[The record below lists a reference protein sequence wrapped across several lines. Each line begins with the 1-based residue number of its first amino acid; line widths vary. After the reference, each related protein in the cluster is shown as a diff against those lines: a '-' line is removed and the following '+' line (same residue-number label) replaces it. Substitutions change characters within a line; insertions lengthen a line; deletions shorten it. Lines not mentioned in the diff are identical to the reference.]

1 MTKICACGDLLRL
14 PPARNKTEL
23 RRRGLAQ
30 TTGTRLQGA
39 PEKQIFPSPLPQ
51 SLRASRAV
59 SRCRNPRPK
68 FCAARSESVQPG
80 RAFQRWAG
88 LHRNKIATH
97 RGRTRSRRQAHH
109 GPPRSLN
116 LAAGRHTSRQPHA
129 KPDDPILATPIIIC
143 AARRVFAPAI
153 SEFPCLVVGI
163 PPFPPVCVGDLAR
176 RLIPWTAALLAGG
189 FETSRG
195 EALLRPPDLHSA
207 GRTLRGNP

>member
-1 MTKICACGDLLRL
+1 M
-14 PPARNKTEL
+14 
-23 RRRGLAQ
+23 
-30 TTGTRLQGA
+30 TGTRRRGA

-51 SLRASRAV
+51 PLRASRTV

-68 FCAARSESVQPG
+68 FCAARPESVQPG
-80 RAFQRWAG
+80 RLFRLGRPSLKQNSDRQ
-88 LHRNKIATH
+88 
-97 RGRTRSRRQAHH
+97 GRTRIHRQAHH

-129 KPDDPILATPIIIC
+129 KPDDPNLGTPIIIC
-143 AARRVFAPAI
+143 AARRVFAPAV
-153 SEFPCLVVGI
+153 SAFSCLVVGI
-163 PPFPPVCVGDLAR
+163 PPFPPICVGDLAR